1 MTTFILT
8 PVGKWMW
15 SICVSSGVLR
25 RAMVPSASNWWSKY
39 SYKQRLQNS
48 WDSTLCYQAGVNLR
62 HSYWKWKQNDN
73 VNTWLRLKISSI
85 IASNCKIHSGWKSQ
99 KKMSI
104 EFWLYQMWYF
114 RIEYLKKKL
123 RRNLF
128 FGKMWMRL
136 FERFSNTIF
145 NFFFLTLIYCSSKVT
160 LGFLVVMKQI
170 TNQSNEMKAG
180 MNK

>member
-85 IASNCKIHSGWKSQ
+85 IASNGKIHSGWKSQ

-114 RIEYLKKKL
+114 RIEYLKKKNWEEICFL
-123 RRNLF
+123 GKCDWDFLSDFQTLF
-128 FGKMWMRL
+128 SF
-136 FERFSNTIF
+136 
-145 NFFFLTLIYCSSKVT
+145 FFFLPWYTVLLK
-160 LGFLVVMKQI
+160 
-170 TNQSNEMKAG
+170 
-180 MNK
+180 

>member
-62 HSYWKWKQNDN
+62 HSYWKWKQNEN

-85 IASNCKIHSGWKSQ
+85 IASNGKIHSGWKSQ

-114 RIEYLKKKL
+114 RIEYLKKKNWEEICFL
-123 RRNLF
+123 GKCDWDFLSDFQTLFSIFFSYPDILF
-128 FGKMWMRL
+128 F
-136 FERFSNTIF
+136 
-145 NFFFLTLIYCSSKVT
+145 
-160 LGFLVVMKQI
+160 
-170 TNQSNEMKAG
+170 
-180 MNK
+180 

>member
-62 HSYWKWKQNDN
+62 HSYWKWKQNEI

-85 IASNCKIHSGWKSQ
+85 IASNGKIHSGWKSQ

-114 RIEYLKKKL
+114 RIEYLKKKIEKKFVFWE
-123 RRNLF
+123 NVNETF
-128 FGKMWMRL
+128 WA
-136 FERFSNTIF
+136 IF
-145 NFFFLTLIYCSSKVT
+145 KHYFHFFFLTLIYCSSKVT